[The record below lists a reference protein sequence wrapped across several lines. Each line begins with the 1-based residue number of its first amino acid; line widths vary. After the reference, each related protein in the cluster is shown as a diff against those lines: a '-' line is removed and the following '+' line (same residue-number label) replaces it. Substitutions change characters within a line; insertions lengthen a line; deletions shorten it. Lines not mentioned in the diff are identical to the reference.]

1 MFNKILESNMDSD
14 YFRFL
19 CDQNIETLNER
30 YLLVFYTNNPDDIR
44 YFFNKNKI
52 EIHKITNEFNHFN
65 EEGVSFDSLEAF
77 KEYEVAFKNN
87 EKFRDLALEILDNTQ
102 NDFLKKY
109 VVNKYG
115 DDLLAL
121 KNSGYAIDYVLINN
135 FKLFTEDQKR
145 QIEDGVSTLKIIS
158 KINDLK
164 NKKREQYEE
173 LCENF
178 IQYLSFKKENHSSTD
193 ISDTV
198 NRLLSQSNPK
208 TEEKTKDMLYKIEL
222 LKKEGLFDFYS
233 LQEWINNTNTQF
245 SNANDTYFKDIIRNY
260 FIEDLVNN
268 YESLPSVIIYDF
280 LEDIIKINGVEF
292 LFKERDNSDKSL
304 FCHYLDKMKNI
315 EGLINPLLGKDINY
329 YIGEKELLSLLKHT
343 QLTIFCLKN
352 KVIELNEDRKKII
365 YNFHDNKDIIGY
377 KELFASIFS
386 NIEKENITK
395 HLDSENFYPTN
406 KKRL

>member
-19 CDQNIETLNER
+19 CDQNIESFNER
-30 YLLVFYTNNPDDIR
+30 HLLVFYTNNPDDIR

-65 EEGVSFDSLEAF
+65 QEGITFNSLEAF
-77 KEYEVAFKNN
+77 KEYEIAFENN
-87 EKFRDLALEILDNTQ
+87 EKFRDLALEVLDNTQ
-102 NDFLKKY
+102 NEFLKKY
-109 VVNKYG
+109 LVNKYG
-115 DDLLAL
+115 NDFLTL

-135 FKLFTEDQKR
+135 FNFFTEEQKK
-145 QIEDGVSTLKIIS
+145 QIETGVSSLKIIS
-158 KINDLK
+158 KISDLK
-164 NKKREQYEE
+164 LKEKEQYEK

-178 IQYLSFKKENHSSTD
+178 IKYLSFKKEYSSSMEITN
-193 ISDTV
+193 TV
-198 NRLLSQSNPK
+198 DKLLSQSSPK
-208 TEEKTKDMLYKIEL
+208 SEDKTQDVLYKINL
-222 LKKEGLFDFYS
+222 LKKEGLFDFNC
-233 LQEWINNTNTQF
+233 LKEWINNTNIQF
-245 SNANDTYFKDIIRNY
+245 SNANDTYFKDIIKNY

-268 YESLPSVIIYDF
+268 YESLPSIIIYDF
-280 LEDIIKINGVEF
+280 LEDIIKIKGVEF

-315 EGLINPLLGKDINY
+315 EGLINPLLGKEINY
-329 YIGEKELLSLLKHT
+329 YIGEKELLSLLKNT

-352 KVIELNEDRKKII
+352 NIIELNEERKKII

-386 NIEKENITK
+386 NIEKENIAK